1 MPSHSAP
8 VTDSYY
14 QVPSWVSGQCTV
26 AKHISPTPWAIQAV
40 VSCSCAPTDSL
51 EGVVI
56 PAAALMHA
64 LPQWGGPLAAKA
76 LLVAHSVRA
85 AENAQLQRFAGR
97 AKEPQRPAAGCVQ
110 QSAGVVGR
118 EASEALTA
126 ASWPAWPHQGGTA
139 WTNLD
144 LHPGDS
150 LRITVARD
158 RSSEKGDLGLA
169 NAIPVASP
177 GVRWNCG
184 GWIDARVAQVDLG
197 SRRATLLVE
206 MGELDSGHAG
216 PSAFHTTKDVVRNTT
231 VARTLRCPGRD
242 ARAPHSGRPLASRGT
257 TGADT
262 TSVSRR

>member
-1 MPSHSAP
+1 MLKRLSSARRR
-8 VTDSYY
+8 SR
-14 QVPSWVSGQCTV
+14 Q
-26 AKHISPTPWAIQAV
+26 
-40 VSCSCAPTDSL
+40 
-51 EGVVI
+51 E
-56 PAAALMHA
+56 
-64 LPQWGGPLAAKA
+64 
-76 LLVAHSVRA
+76 
-85 AENAQLQRFAGR
+85 
-97 AKEPQRPAAGCVQ
+97 EPQRPAASSCVQ

-118 EASEALTA
+118 EAFEALDRSQLA
-126 ASWPAWPHQGGTA
+126 GVWPHDIEAERA